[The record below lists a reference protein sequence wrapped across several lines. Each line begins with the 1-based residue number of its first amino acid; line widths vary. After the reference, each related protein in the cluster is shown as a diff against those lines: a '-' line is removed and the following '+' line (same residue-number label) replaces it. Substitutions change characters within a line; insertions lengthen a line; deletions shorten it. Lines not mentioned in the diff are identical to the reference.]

1 MPTPFLISPKI
12 NWVLNKKST
21 SHSWAVFLKNI
32 HVNTLFSLLKK
43 GGGYLVF
50 CEREGSQDPA
60 QIISKFGGFPILHN
74 FKKKN
79 NPQFIHAWIFL
90 KEGRVK

>member
-1 MPTPFLISPKI
+1 MALNTSFPRVIKWVEEISAHTIPYLPQNQLGPKQKI
-12 NWVLNKKST
+12 HFTQLGCVLEKHT
-21 SHSWAVFLKNI
+21 CEHTVFPLEE
-32 HVNTLFSLLKK
+32 

-74 FKKKN
+74 FKKK
-79 NPQFIHAWIFL
+79 
-90 KEGRVK
+90 K